1 MHIELSYIHISVR
14 SAARM
19 MAVNSVGTKVKP
31 QANRNAVTGDRKQ
44 TRSLS
49 DRNRLDAK
57 QVQDM

>member
-1 MHIELSYIHISVR
+1 MV
-14 SAARM
+14 
-19 MAVNSVGTKVKP
+19 VNSVGTKVKS
-31 QANRNAVTGDRKQ
+31 QANQNAVTGDRKQ